1 VNGVLKSLRNRF
13 RDESGQALVFVAV
26 AMAVIL
32 GFAGLVVDVGQ
43 LHYAQ
48 SRLQAAADAAA
59 VAGALE
65 ITYCGGTSNCSA
77 MQAAA
82 QKALVENGLA
92 GSTLVTQCATGAGS
106 GLTLIVNN
114 GPCAAGSA
122 ANDPNYGNTNYVE
135 AIVSESQPTFFV
147 KALGIPSMKITAR
160 AEAAVGNFPFCIDTL
175 GPSGTT
181 FQVNGGTLTAACG
194 ILVNSTG
201 SRAFVANGATITA
214 SIIDISGGDQITGSV
229 SPTPIT
235 NAPSIPNPLSRVPT
249 PTVGSCTYSTN
260 YLVTGPATLNP
271 GTYCGG
277 ITVNSGVATF
287 NPGLYIL
294 EGAGLQVNGGGI
306 TGNNG
311 VTFYF
316 QTGSALF
323 NGSYSINLVAPTTGT
338 YAGILFFQNPSDA
351 SPATINGGP
360 GSVFQGALDFPDA
373 ALQLN
378 GGNVAAY
385 TIVVSQSV
393 QMNGGSF
400 SIGNDYSSLPGGS
413 PAKGVTAVLA
423 E

>member
-1 VNGVLKSLRNRF
+1 
-13 RDESGQALVFVAV
+13 
-26 AMAVIL
+26 
-32 GFAGLVVDVGQ
+32 
-43 LHYAQ
+43 
-48 SRLQAAADAAA
+48 
-59 VAGALE
+59 
-65 ITYCGGTSNCSA
+65 
-77 MQAAA
+77 
-82 QKALVENGLA
+82 
-92 GSTLVTQCATGAGS
+92 
-106 GLTLIVNN
+106 
-114 GPCAAGSA
+114 
-122 ANDPNYGNTNYVE
+122 
-135 AIVSESQPTFFV
+135 
-147 KALGIPSMKITAR
+147 MKITAR
-160 AEAAVGNFPFCIDTL
+160 AEAAMGNFPFCVDTL

-181 FQVNGGTLTAACG
+181 LQVNGGTLTAACG

-201 SRAFVANGATITA
+201 SHALVANGGTITA
-214 SIIDISGGDQITGSV
+214 SAIDISGGDQISGASV
-229 SPTPIT
+229 NPAPIT
-235 NAPSIPNPLSRVPT
+235 NAPSLTNPLSWVPT
-249 PTVGSCTYSTN
+249 PTVGSCTSTN
-260 YLVTGPATLNP
+260 LVVTSNATLNP

-277 ITVNSGVATF
+277 ITVNSGTATF

-294 EGAGLQVNGGGI
+294 EGGLQVNGGGI

-316 QTGSALF
+316 QAGSVVF
-323 NGSYSINLVAPTTGT
+323 NGSYSVNLVAPTTGT

-373 ALQLN
+373 AVQLN

-400 SIGNDYSSLPGGS
+400 SIGNDYSSLPAGS